1 MGGVGAQALRAMST
15 RWVLHVD
22 LDQFQAAVE
31 VRRNPDLAGLPVIVG
46 GNGDPSEPR
55 KVVTCASYPAREF
68 GVHAGMPLRT
78 AARKCPDATFLPL
91 DTDAYDEASEEVMG
105 LLRDFGHPVEV
116 WGWDEAYVGA
126 DVDDPVHLA
135 EQIREVVAAGTGL
148 SCSVGISDN
157 KQRAKVA
164 TGFGKPAGI
173 YALTEDNWMAVMGDR
188 EVDALWGV
196 GPKTAK
202 KLAGMGIT
210 TVADLAS
217 TDAQLLTSTFGP
229 TTGLWILL
237 LAKGGGDTDVSA
249 EPWVPRSRSHVITFP
264 RDLTDRAEIDS
275 AVVELANQTLEEIVG
290 QGRVVTRVAVTVRTK
305 TFFTRTKIRK
315 LPSVSTDAETITR
328 TALELLGQFELD
340 RPVRLLGV
348 RLELAPPDGE
358 HPRRAFRSAG
368 RRRDPVLGFRRA
380 LATVQRFQNVSTVRT
395 ARATRPRRW
404 PQRAREE
411 DVDLP
416 HRQAVGPPHRS
427 LQQVQRPD
435 VGRRVNQE
443 SITAHA
449 PKDPVR
455 DVFG

>member
-1 MGGVGAQALRAMST
+1 MGDLGAQGLRHLTPMSP

-31 VRRNPDLAGLPVIVG
+31 VRRNPELAGLPVIVG
-46 GNGDPSEPR
+46 GNGDPNEPR
-55 KVVTCASYPAREF
+55 KVVTCASYPARAF

-116 WGWDEAYVGA
+116 WGWDEAYIGA
-126 DVDDPVHLA
+126 DESTDPFQLA

-173 YALTEDNWMAVMGDR
+173 FSLTEDNWMAVMGDR

-210 TVADLAS
+210 TVADLAA

-237 LAKGGGDTDVSA
+237 LAKGGGDTEVSA
-249 EPWVPRSRSHVITFP
+249 QPWVPRSRSHVITFP
-264 RDLTDRAEIDS
+264 EDLTDRAEIDA
-275 AVVELANQTLEEIVG
+275 AVVKLARTTLAEIID
-290 QGRVVTRVAVTVRTK
+290 QDRVVTRVSVTVRTK

-315 LPSVSTDAETITR
+315 LPSAGNDEQTIVT
-328 TALELLGQFELD
+328 TALELLHQFELD
-340 RPVRLLGV
+340 RQIRLLGV
-348 RLELAPPDGE
+348 RLELAAP
-358 HPRRAFRSAG
+358 AG
-368 RRRDPVLGFRRA
+368 GY
-380 LATVQRFQNVSTVRT
+380 
-395 ARATRPRRW
+395 
-404 PQRAREE
+404 
-411 DVDLP
+411 
-416 HRQAVGPPHRS
+416 
-427 LQQVQRPD
+427 
-435 VGRRVNQE
+435 
-443 SITAHA
+443 
-449 PKDPVR
+449 
-455 DVFG
+455 